1 MLGDAHPLAT
11 PELRPKVL
19 TRACPDDFDL
29 FSIEELTPEKR
40 GSPKVNTA
48 LQASATWGWSQ
59 RSMPSNP
66 RAHTSAGTKRD

>member
-48 LQASATWGWSQ
+48 LPQCNLGVVTEEHAL
-59 RSMPSNP
+59 
-66 RAHTSAGTKRD
+66 

>member
-48 LQASATWGWSQ
+48 LQRECNLGVVTEEHAL
-59 RSMPSNP
+59 
-66 RAHTSAGTKRD
+66 